1 MYRKE
6 YDNYPKTLLE
16 GRINVEGAVIGC
28 LCKDMLLLDDTNLN
42 KTFFASKDGLF
53 YFVIIETLRKKNINT
68 LTEIDILNNFNEK
81 MVSKFDDLGGI
92 RQVKLMMDSV
102 DPNNFNTYLEELYKY
117 NVMSKLYEL
126 DFPLENEIEFN
137 GQKIVPIQEFENF
150 EIEQVIDFYETII
163 NSLSFFS
170 LEKGVE
176 EEEMDID
183 DDFINACLQ
192 GEEMGV
198 PIDKSGIDVNGKEIF
213 AFPYL
218 SQQIQGLMPS
228 TLNFLGGYS
237 SVGKSTML
245 INIIQALV
253 FRGEKVLIISNEQ
266 KSKPFKTNF
275 LMWVLVHKLRYYK
288 LTKKKL
294 LAGDITEEDLEMIR
308 KAKKIWKEE
317 YKGRIYFVSLPN
329 ADMRTVKKKIREYHL
344 TKGVTTYL
352 YDTFKLD
359 FSGSDND
366 NHWISLIKDSRDLH
380 ELAGKYNLIG
390 IATMQLA
397 MNTLGTL
404 FLTPNVL
411 SSSKQVVEILENLL
425 LMRNVYPEELNPED
439 KKFYCKPFK
448 YKRDE
453 SGKWHEESVKVDPN
467 KQYRMMFI
475 SKCRNGENSQSG
487 NYAMLLNFDGS
498 HGVVSECCLC
508 RPKNAYLGGR

>member
-6 YDNYPKTLLE
+6 YNNYPKTLLE

-317 YKGRIYFVSLPN
+317 YKRRIYFVSLPN

>member
-1 MYRKE
+1 MYRQNYLE
-6 YDNYPKTLLE
+6 YPEVLLK
-16 GRINVEGAVIGC
+16 GRVNVEGSVIGC
-28 LCKDMLLLDDTNLN
+28 LLKDPLLIDDTNLN
-42 KTFFASKDGLF
+42 NTYFASKDGLF
-53 YFVIIETLRKKNINT
+53 YFTIVNTLRSKNIST
-68 LTEIDILNNFNEK
+68 ITEIDIVNNFSEK
-81 MVSKFDDLGGI
+81 MIKNFEKLGGI
-92 RQVKLMMDSV
+92 RQVKLMAESV
-102 DPNNFNTYLEELYKY
+102 DVNNFDTYLGELYKY
-117 NVMSKLYEL
+117 NTFTRLYDL
-126 DFPLENEIEFN
+126 GFPLEKEIEFN
-137 GQKIVPIQEFENF
+137 GNKIVPIDEFKKF
-150 EIEQVIDFYETII
+150 DVEQVLDFYETMI
-163 NSLSFFS
+163 NSLSFMS
-170 LEKGVE
+170 LEKGIE
-176 EEEMDID
+176 EEELDITD
-183 DDFINACLQ
+183 EYIEGCLQ

-198 PIDKSGIDVNGKEIF
+198 PIDKSGVDVNGKDIY

-218 SQQIQGLMPS
+218 SQQIQGLIAG
-228 TLNFLGGYS
+228 TLTFLGGYS

-245 INIIQALV
+245 INIIMSLV
-253 FRGEKVLIISNEQ
+253 YRGEKVLVISNEQ

-294 LAGDITEEDLEMIR
+294 LAGDITETDLEMIK
-308 KAKKIWKEE
+308 KAQKIWKEE
-317 YKGRIYFVSLPN
+317 CKGKIYFVAIPN
-329 ADMRTVKKKIREYHL
+329 ASMKTVKKKIREYHL

-359 FSGSDND
+359 FSGGDDN

-390 IATMQLA
+390 IGTMQLA

-425 LMRNVYPEELNPED
+425 LMRNVYPEELNPEE
-439 KKFYCKPFK
+439 KRYYCKPFK
-448 YKRDE
+448 YKKGAD
-453 SGKWHEESVKVDPN
+453 GKWKEEVVEIDPT

-498 HGVVSECCLC
+498 HGVVNEYCLC
-508 RPKNAYLGGR
+508 RPKNIYIGR

>member
-6 YDNYPKTLLE
+6 YKEYPKALLE
-16 GRINVEGAVIGC
+16 GRVNVEGAVIGC
-28 LCKDMLLLDDTNLN
+28 LLKDMLLLDDSNLN

-53 YFVIIETLRKKNINT
+53 YFAIIETLRKKNINT

-81 MVSKFDDLGGI
+81 MVEKFDELGGM

-102 DPNNFNTYLEELYKY
+102 EPNNFNVYLGELYKY
-117 NVMSKLYEL
+117 NTIAKLHEL
-126 DFPLENEIEFN
+126 GFPLEKEIEFN
-137 GQKIVPIQEFENF
+137 GQKIVPIKEFKNF
-150 EIEQVIDFYETII
+150 EVEQVLDFYESMI
-163 NSLSFFS
+163 NSLSFLT

-176 EEEMDID
+176 EEEMDITD
-183 DDFINACLQ
+183 DYINACLQ

-198 PIDKSGIDVNGKEIF
+198 PIDKSGVDVNGKDIY

-228 TLNFLGGYS
+228 TLSFLGGYS

-245 INIIQALV
+245 INIIQSLV

-294 LAGDITEEDLEMIR
+294 LAGDVTEEDLKMIR
-308 KAKKIWKEE
+308 KAQQIWKEE
-317 YKGRIYFVSLPN
+317 YKGKIHFVSLPN
-329 ADMRTVKKKIREYHL
+329 ADMKTVKKKIREYHL
-344 TKGVTTYL
+344 TKGITTYL

-359 FSGSDND
+359 FSGAGDD
-366 NHWISLIKDSRDLH
+366 NHWISLIKDSRELH

-425 LMRNVYPEELNPED
+425 LMRNVYPEELNPEE
-439 KKFYCKPFK
+439 KRYYCKPFK
-448 YKRDE
+448 YKKDE
-453 SGKWHEESVKVDPN
+453 SGKWHEESVTVDPN

-487 NYAMLLNFDGS
+487 NYAMLLEFNGGFGT
-498 HGVVSECCLC
+498 VSEYCLC